1 MPECIERDA
10 ELSLVKPDAP
20 EDEKSAVTIATAK
33 KTRSAHKAPSARHR
47 RCAGGAW
54 AVARHRRR
62 IRRRRAG
69 VRLCDCYKYC
79 PKMQRENGRWY

>member
-1 MPECIERDA
+1 MPEYIERDA

-20 EDEKSAVTIATAK
+20 EDKKIRCYNRNFQ

-54 AVARHRRR
+54 AVARHSRR

-69 VRLCDCYKYC
+69 IRLCDCYKYC